1 MFSVRNSMV
10 HSSSSLL
17 LLLIVSFSAD
27 LPINAFTTTNKC
39 LPTPV
44 PVHLMKRTSP
54 YMSNTNTG
62 GGWNGKG
69 MSQSDLMNKDECVLV
84 DERDTIVGHDSKY
97 NSHRFTTDSPA
108 GLLHR
113 AFSVFLFDEEGRLLL
128 QQRAADKIT
137 FPSVWTNTCCSH
149 QLYGYEP
156 SEVDDQVPNHN
167 HKYNH
172 SHNHTHNHNHSHSH
186 SNGHSQS

>member
-1 MFSVRNSMV
+1 MV